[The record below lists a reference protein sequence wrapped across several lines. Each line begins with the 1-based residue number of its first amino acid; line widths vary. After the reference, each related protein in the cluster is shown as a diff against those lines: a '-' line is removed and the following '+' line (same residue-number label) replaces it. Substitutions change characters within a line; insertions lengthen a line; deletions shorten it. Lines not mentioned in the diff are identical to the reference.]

1 MYSQNKLYSYIRNLQ
16 TETAINIKCI
26 HHFQFVLKHI
36 IRINTICKTVKIVF
50 NFMNT
55 LQLVNSDMFRES
67 TEVQSRT
74 KKKNQLYNLVLIT
87 IHITISLIIT
97 PFIFMK
103 LGQNPWGKAMC

>member
-26 HHFQFVLKHI
+26 HHFQFELKHI
-36 IRINTICKTVKIVF
+36 IRINTICKTVKIVV
-50 NFMNT
+50 NT

-87 IHITISLIIT
+87 IHITTSLIIT

-103 LGQNPWGKAMC
+103 LGQNPWSKAMC